1 MKLANERTEALTF
14 PDKIGLYIYY
24 KRLMDISV
32 SSVALVLLFPILLI
46 ICLLIQL
53 DSKGPVFFIQERIGK
68 DGKSFNMIKFRTM
81 YPDAEKYGPKW
92 ANKNDLRITR
102 VGYYLRKYRL
112 DETPQFIN
120 VIKGDMSLIGPRPER
135 MFFVKIFE
143 RELPHFRER
152 LRVKPGI
159 TGWAQTHGGYE
170 LPPEKKLKLDLYYIE
185 NLSFLLDMQIV
196 LQSILVILFAKGWR

>member
-68 DGKSFNMIKFRTM
+68 NGKPFNMIKFRTM
-81 YPDAEKYGPKW
+81 YPDAEKYGPTMGK
-92 ANKNDLRITR
+92 
-102 VGYYLRKYRL
+102 
-112 DETPQFIN
+112 
-120 VIKGDMSLIGPRPER
+120 
-135 MFFVKIFE
+135 
-143 RELPHFRER
+143 
-152 LRVKPGI
+152 
-159 TGWAQTHGGYE
+159 
-170 LPPEKKLKLDLYYIE
+170 
-185 NLSFLLDMQIV
+185 
-196 LQSILVILFAKGWR
+196 